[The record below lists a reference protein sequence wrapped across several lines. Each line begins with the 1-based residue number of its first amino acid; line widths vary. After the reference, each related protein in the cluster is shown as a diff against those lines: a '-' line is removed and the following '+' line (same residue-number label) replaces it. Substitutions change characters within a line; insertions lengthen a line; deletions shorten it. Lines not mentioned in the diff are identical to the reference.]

1 MRTTT
6 ILCACLALCSLA
18 GCDYNAETVMNQD
31 MPEQNKLSI
40 IAPNGEQIAESL
52 EALQANTAMN
62 IAKQFGRNHNFTITS
77 IEYAPLDEGY
87 LALVN
92 YRLENGLTSNYALS
106 SNREILVDSP
116 VNVTI
121 YPQESGILLE
131 DENGEVLVATT
142 RREASTDSCLLKR
155 R

>member
-6 ILCACLALCSLA
+6 ILCACLALCSLT

-52 EALQANTAMN
+52 EALQTNTAMN
-62 IAKQFGRNHNFTITS
+62 IAEQFGHNYDFTITS

-92 YRLENGLTSNYALS
+92 YCLENGLTSNYALS

-116 VNVTI
+116 VDVTI
-121 YPQESGILLE
+121 YPQEGGILLE
-131 DENGEVLVATT
+131 DEDGGLRVATT